1 MLYYWVVKDVEIIAL
16 RGVAFLHVFSLTI
29 YEGMQ

>member
-1 MLYYWVVKDVEIIAL
+1 MLYYWVVKDVEINSTA
-16 RGVAFLHVFSLTI
+16 RGSFLHVFSLTI